1 MPIRTKETPGT
12 GSVASPASLLGA
24 GTERPLPGYGASLL
38 HQQIVGI
45 PFPQELPRA
54 PRKGDAKTGP
64 QPSPFQS
71 LGGPLQRGPSAL
83 TGGQKEA
90 GRQLPPIQGV
100 FLALLLIPKMVQG
113 VSQPLP
119 NPLRCHVN
127 SMRPRACVPPSKPGK
142 WTEPTAGRP
151 TRKVSLT
158 YFGSGWSPSA
168 RGKDGGEGRTP
179 GSLGACDGG
188 RNGRRAGRAS
198 GGCGRA
204 GHREEGPSAALAWA
218 RPAMG
223 VSSQHRLQSREAQPT
238 ALSTGSGPGTLR
250 FGHLSVRPSVH
261 SQLSAVCYSG
271 CQVCAKPWKSR
282 KKIQPPRNSDSRISA
297 PLSPGTWGFGM
308 AQPASQL
315 TRSRDPL
322 SERFCP
328 LGSPPCF
335 PSGPAMES

>member
-127 SMRPRACVPPSKPGK
+127 SMRPRACVPPSKPGG

-168 RGKDGGEGRTP
+168 RGKDGGKGRTP
-179 GSLGACDGG
+179 ESLGACDGG

-204 GHREEGPSAALAWA
+204 GTGKRGPRQLRPGRGRPWGCHHSTDCKAMRPSPQPSAQEAALEPCVLAICPSA
-218 RPAMG
+218 RPSIHNYLPFAIL
-223 VSSQHRLQSREAQPT
+223 VARFVQS
-238 ALSTGSGPGTLR
+238 
-250 FGHLSVRPSVH
+250 
-261 SQLSAVCYSG
+261 
-271 CQVCAKPWKSR
+271 
-282 KKIQPPRNSDSRISA
+282 
-297 PLSPGTWGFGM
+297 
-308 AQPASQL
+308 
-315 TRSRDPL
+315 
-322 SERFCP
+322 
-328 LGSPPCF
+328 LGSPGKKSSLPETQTQESQPHCPQGLGDSAWRNRR
-335 PSGPAMES
+335 PS